1 MISREMIISY
11 LTEYSAIEEIFRT
24 YYEQDGKVNSF
35 YDMEKKYAFFMKE
48 GSRFLQRKKELDEKY
63 PKKILD
69 LDNVDLDAW
78 EKENVQKNMDHEI
91 KEKNR
96 VHFLHKEFFETD
108 KNIFINKHI
117 RFSPGEFH
125 DHEFIEMCY
134 IYRGKVD
141 QFLRSKEG
149 KVEKKET
156 LNQGNLLIIPPG
168 MQHKVNIYDDSMMIN
183 IVVNKY
189 TFEKTFLGDIPQQSL
204 LHQFFSEVLFSQ
216 ESNAYVVFS
225 GGNDEVLRDK
235 LLDLMVAYLN
245 ETTYGARICDH
256 YLSIF
261 FLELLGQCKN
271 VKLSSRL
278 GKEGEQM
285 TQILLYIN
293 HNYASISLE
302 EVAEEF
308 HYSKTYLNRIFKK
321 HMGTTILKQIQDTR
335 LQESCLLLKNT
346 RMSVEDIALHVGY
359 EDTSYFI
366 ELFKKKYKKTPLQYR
381 NDID

>member
-149 KVEKKET
+149 KAEKKET

-168 MQHKVNIYDDSMMIN
+168 M
-183 IVVNKY
+183 
-189 TFEKTFLGDIPQQSL
+189 
-204 LHQFFSEVLFSQ
+204 
-216 ESNAYVVFS
+216 
-225 GGNDEVLRDK
+225 
-235 LLDLMVAYLN
+235 
-245 ETTYGARICDH
+245 
-256 YLSIF
+256 
-261 FLELLGQCKN
+261 
-271 VKLSSRL
+271 
-278 GKEGEQM
+278 
-285 TQILLYIN
+285 
-293 HNYASISLE
+293 
-302 EVAEEF
+302 
-308 HYSKTYLNRIFKK
+308 
-321 HMGTTILKQIQDTR
+321 
-335 LQESCLLLKNT
+335 
-346 RMSVEDIALHVGY
+346 
-359 EDTSYFI
+359 
-366 ELFKKKYKKTPLQYR
+366 
-381 NDID
+381 

>member
-1 MISREMIISY
+1 
-11 LTEYSAIEEIFRT
+11 
-24 YYEQDGKVNSF
+24 
-35 YDMEKKYAFFMKE
+35 MKE
-48 GSRFLQRKKELDEKY
+48 GSRFLQRKKELD
-63 PKKILD
+63 
-69 LDNVDLDAW
+69 
-78 EKENVQKNMDHEI
+78 
-91 KEKNR
+91 
-96 VHFLHKEFFETD
+96 FETD

-149 KVEKKET
+149 KAEKKET

-321 HMGTTILKQIQDTR
+321 HMGTTILKQIQDT
-335 LQESCLLLKNT
+335 
-346 RMSVEDIALHVGY
+346 
-359 EDTSYFI
+359 SYFI